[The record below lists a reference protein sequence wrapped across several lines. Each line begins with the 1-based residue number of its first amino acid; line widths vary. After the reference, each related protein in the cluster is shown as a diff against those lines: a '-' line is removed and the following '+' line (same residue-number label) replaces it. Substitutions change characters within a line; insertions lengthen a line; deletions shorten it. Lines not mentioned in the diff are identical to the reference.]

1 MRFVELYSRGW
12 AVAWDAARALLPCD
26 AAADDAAQQVFLGLW
41 DQGPDAW
48 REDLPRRYFERAGR
62 NQAQKWLERR
72 SRSVPLPDPG
82 SRLWVAADRRPDQL
96 VVSAERAQLVREA
109 LETLP
114 DRCRSV
120 MRLVLD
126 ERLTNR
132 EIADR
137 LGVGVKAVEKQKAR
151 ARRLL
156 RKELDGTLGEATSEV
171 SSFQDGGGGPVDRS
185 TVYTGRAAGS
195 GHPSGCT
202 QAHAAPQP
210 NPRRGT
216 WLEIWH

>member
-1 MRFVELYSRGW
+1 M
-12 AVAWDAARALLPCD
+12 AWSAARALLPCD
-26 AAADDAAQQVFLGLW
+26 AAADDTAQQVFLGLW

-82 SRLWVAADRRPDQL
+82 SRPWVAADRGPHEL
-96 VVSAERAQLVREA
+96 VVRAERAQLVREA

-120 MRLVLD
+120 MRLVVD

-137 LGVGVKAVEKQKAR
+137 LGVGAGAVEKQRAR

-156 RKELDGTLGEATSEV
+156 RKELDGTLGEATSDV
-171 SSFQDGGGGPVDRS
+171 SPFEDGGATRLSGLRIRRVTTDEACASDSFAHGGEGCLIEPPASRLS
-185 TVYTGRAAGS
+185 CRPSWPLPCGS
-195 GHPSGCT
+195 PC
-202 QAHAAPQP
+202 
-210 NPRRGT
+210 
-216 WLEIWH
+216 